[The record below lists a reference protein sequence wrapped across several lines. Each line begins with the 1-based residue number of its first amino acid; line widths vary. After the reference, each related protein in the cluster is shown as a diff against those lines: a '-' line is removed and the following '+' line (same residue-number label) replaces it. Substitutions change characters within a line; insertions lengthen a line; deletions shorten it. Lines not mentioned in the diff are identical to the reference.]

1 MSVFIRL
8 ADYTDPKDAA
18 WVVELLDIYARD
30 PMGGGA
36 PLADDV
42 RVNLINRL
50 QEQPSVFSLLAFSDD
65 MAIGLMNCV
74 WGFSTF
80 AASPLM
86 NIHDLIVSPEARGKG
101 VGKALFAQ
109 VEKIAR
115 DKGACKITLEVLS
128 GNHPA
133 KALYA
138 SLGYGDYVLDPEQG
152 AALFWQKKMAA

>member
-1 MSVFIRL
+1 VTVSVRL
-8 ADYTDPKDAA
+8 ANYADPKDAA
-18 WVVELLDIYARD
+18 QVVGLLDIYARD

-42 RVNLINRL
+42 RAFLIKRL

-65 MAIGLMNCV
+65 RAVGLMNCV

-80 AASPLM
+80 AASPLV
-86 NIHDLIVSPEARGKG
+86 NIHDLIVSPEARGEG
-101 VGKALFAQ
+101 IGKALFAA
-109 VEKIAR
+109 VEEIAR
-115 DKGACKITLEVLS
+115 DQGACKVTLEVLS
-128 GNHPA
+128 GNEPA

-152 AALFWQKKMAA
+152 KALFWQKKMAA

>member
-1 MSVFIRL
+1 MSVSVRL
-8 ADYTDPKDAA
+8 ANYADPKDAA
-18 WVVELLDIYARD
+18 HVVELLDTYARD

-42 RVNLINRL
+42 RTNLIERL

-65 MAIGLMNCV
+65 RVVGLMNCV

-80 AASPLM
+80 AASPLV
-86 NIHDLIVSPEARGKG
+86 NIHDLIVKPDARGGG
-101 VGKALFAQ
+101 VGKTLFAA
-109 VEKIAR
+109 VEEIGR
-115 DKGACKITLEVLS
+115 DKGACKVTLEVLS
-128 GNHPA
+128 GNEPA

-152 AALFWQKKMAA
+152 TALFWQKKMAA